1 MKTSTKIFMGGIVF
15 LVLCIGGYDLLLK
28 KEFLTG
34 RYKNIYSHYTTLQ
47 YKNFDAL
54 EINASQKASICV
66 VQGPFSIKIDPNT
79 AEYIHFTQN
88 GRNLQM
94 DVQYTAERFY
104 NGDGYRV
111 IISCPYLSS
120 VKTNAFVTLNK
131 QKLIDTVS
139 NDNWNYGKL
148 LIDGFKQDSLIIT
161 QDYGSQV
168 ILANNNIGLL
178 NAAVGISPLSG
189 ARLSI
194 LKSNRFDVAR
204 LQLLNKSILTLNEAK
219 INHLDYHAGDSTRLI
234 INGAAK
240 NSLLPYIH
248 LKQ

>member
-1 MKTSTKIFMGGIVF
+1 MKTSTKIFIGAIVF

-34 RYKNIYSHYTTLQ
+34 RYRNIYSRYITLP

-54 EINASQKASICV
+54 EINAPQKASVCV
-66 VQGPFSIKIDPNT
+66 VQGPFGIKIDPNT
-79 AEYIHFTQN
+79 IAYIRFTQR
-88 GRNLQM
+88 GKHLQM
-94 DVQYTAERFY
+94 DVKYATERFY

-111 IISCPYLSS
+111 IISCPYLSE

-131 QKLIDTVS
+131 QKLIDTMA

-148 LIDGFKQDSLIIT
+148 TIDGFKQDSLAIT

-168 ILANNNIGLL
+168 VLINNTIGLL

-194 LKSNRFDVAR
+194 LKSNSFNVAR
-204 LQLLNKSILTLNEAK
+204 LQVLNRSTLTLNEAK
-219 INHLDYHAGDSTRLI
+219 INRLDYRPGDSTTLI

-240 NSLLPYIH
+240 STLLPNIYP
-248 LKQ
+248 KQ

>member
-1 MKTSTKIFMGGIVF
+1 MKTSTKIFISGIVF
-15 LVLCIGGYDLLLK
+15 LVLCILGYDLLLK

-34 RYKNIYSHYTTLQ
+34 NYKNVYSHYTTIG

-54 EINASQKASICV
+54 QINAPQKASVCIV
-66 VQGPFSIKIDPNT
+66 RGPFSIKIDPN
-79 AEYIHFTQN
+79 AMSYIHFTQN
-88 GRNLQM
+88 GRQLQM
-94 DVQYTAERFY
+94 DVKYAAERFY

-131 QKLIDTVS
+131 QQLIDTMA

-178 NAAVGISPLSG
+178 NATVGISPLSG

-204 LQLLNKSILTLNEAK
+204 LQVLNKSTLTLNEAE
-219 INHLDYHAGDSTRLI
+219 INHLDYHPGDSTRLI

-240 NSLLPYIH
+240 KSLLPYIYT
-248 LKQ
+248 K